1 MGHPGRG
8 IGCPGC
14 PFGTVAAAALRRN
27 AAHLRGAGVS
37 VRHTVPGPV
46 LDMGKPGKTLENPAK
61 FVEKF
66 GKTLQNLG
74 KMGNHD
80 YLMVQLRL
88 QTGVTT
94 VLNPH
99 KSG

>member
-27 AAHLRGAGVS
+27 AAPLRGAGVS

-46 LDMGKPGKTLENPAK
+46 LDMGKPGTTWENPAK
-61 FVEKF
+61 FGDIWENLAK
-66 GKTLQNLG
+66 LG
-74 KMGNHD
+74 KKWETMI
-80 YLMVQLRL
+80 
-88 QTGVTT
+88 T
-94 VLNPH
+94 
-99 KSG
+99 